1 MTMSLKPCERRLLAM
16 SVSTAWKVA
25 CDSTIVPGE
34 MFGRIGLPGSSVT
47 IGATSALPSA
57 RAIDSP
63 VAFSTWL
70 CLPVVRY
77 GPFSSMPPVRTSAVV
92 LPPLIR
98 SRTSSIVRSSI
109 QTLSCMSIGRGM
121 LVTSTRG
128 AVLTDAVRRSGSA
141 RRERAFGPWLWWRR
155 PKTALQTNTSERASF
170 LPGRPVTVPL
180 SYAYPLQCDSPALA
194 CDQASYGASSP

>member
-1 MTMSLKPCERRLLAM
+1 M

-34 MFGRIGLPGSSVT
+34 MFGRSGLPGSSVT

-63 VAFSTWL
+63 VAFSTLL

-92 LPPLIR
+92 LPALIR

-109 QTLSCMSIGRGM
+109 HTLSCMSIGRGM

-128 AVLTDAVRRSGSA
+128 CGVDRRG
-141 RRERAFGPWLWWRR
+141 
-155 PKTALQTNTSERASF
+155 
-170 LPGRPVTVPL
+170 
-180 SYAYPLQCDSPALA
+180 PALGLLA
-194 CDQASYGASSP
+194 LAGAGVWAMAVVAASSVTNKYV